1 MPGGIGP
8 IFLCSTRT
16 VANSLSSCK
25 LCVNSFGRQHG
36 AVFPTSATFMRWATR
51 AWVLNPQT
59 CRLQAS
65 PPSCA
70 SIWRRQPTVG
80 HPWQIDPETVP
91 CRSGS
96 TLVRSRVDPVCGSM
110 PGRSRLDGRQGASMH
125 PQSRNDPWSLRID
138 PGPIPDPPSPNT
150 SVIECRPLI
159 DPESIIRSTRNY
171 VTIRIDSDRS
181 PDNRMMMT
189 GLSLVEIRVDP

>member
-1 MPGGIGP
+1 
-8 IFLCSTRT
+8 
-16 VANSLSSCK
+16 
-25 LCVNSFGRQHG
+25 
-36 AVFPTSATFMRWATR
+36 
-51 AWVLNPQT
+51 
-59 CRLQAS
+59 
-65 PPSCA
+65 
-70 SIWRRQPTVG
+70 
-80 HPWQIDPETVP
+80 
-91 CRSGS
+91 
-96 TLVRSRVDPVCGSM
+96 
-110 PGRSRLDGRQGASMH
+110 MH